1 MTPYSE
7 PNAALRA
14 GREIRLTQTPFQLS
28 WSLQADPPHNE
39 SNDHGSNANEV
50 T

>member
-14 GREIRLTQTPFQLS
+14 GREMIPTQTPFQLS
-28 WSLQADPPHNE
+28 PSLWADPPHNE
-39 SNDHGSNANEV
+39 SNDHGNNANEV